1 MTDDP
6 GLIFALT
13 MGGTYATLHALV
25 LYLLVRLRSL
35 AARVRVLELRE

>member
-6 GLIFALT
+6 GLIFAVI
-13 MGGTYATLHALV
+13 MGGTYATLHMILV
-25 LYLLVRLRSL
+25 YALVRLRSL